1 MKVLGKYLVSWIPQN
16 NTENYYMLT
25 GNNRHATIKLKNY
38 SDDEFKFTSI
48 SMYGYDLLS
57 GSEQEIKEQSRN
69 PLLYVQ
75 GNSRIKIIRAMALLN
90 GAEGARPALN
100 AAAANVS
107 LNYTSLYQTT
117 ELARIKFIL
126 PEYNK
131 WYDLNFELFNSP
143 SYRSMQIGS
152 YFLFS
157 PDEVKKEEIDG
168 EETEV
173 NVEHNFFTID
183 DFNLQ
188 DVYIGEKVYPNLL
201 MEIEAAG
208 MQDDEQ
214 RRF

>member
-16 NTENYYMLT
+16 NTENYYKLT
-25 GNNRHATIKLKNY
+25 GNNRRAKIKLQSYN
-38 SDDEFKFTSI
+38 DDEFKFTSI
-48 SMYGYDLLS
+48 SMYGYDVF
-57 GSEQEIKEQSRN
+57 GSEEEIKKRSRN
-69 PLLYVQ
+69 PLLYIQ

-100 AAAANVS
+100 AAAANVA
-107 LNYTSLYQTT
+107 LNYVSLYQYT

-131 WYDLNFELFNSP
+131 WYELNFELFNSP
-143 SYRSMQIGS
+143 SYRGMSIGS
-152 YFLFS
+152 YFIFS

-168 EETEV
+168 VETEV

-188 DVYIGEKVYPNLL
+188 SVYIGEKVFPNLI

>member
-16 NTENYYMLT
+16 KTENYYTLT
-25 GNNRHATIKLKNY
+25 GNNRRAKIKLQSYNN
-38 SDDEFKFTSI
+38 DEFKFTSI
-48 SMYGYDLLS
+48 SMYGYNVF
-57 GSEQEIKEQSRN
+57 GSEEEIKKQSRN
-69 PLLYVQ
+69 PLLYIQ

-100 AAAANVS
+100 AAAANVA
-107 LNYTSLYQTT
+107 LNYMSLYQST

-143 SYRSMQIGS
+143 SYRGTSIGS
-152 YFLFS
+152 YFIFS

-168 EETEV
+168 VETEV

-188 DVYIGEKVYPNLL
+188 SVYIGEKVFPNLI

-208 MQDDEQ
+208 MQDNEQ

>member
-16 NTENYYMLT
+16 NTENYYTLT
-25 GNNRHATIKLKNY
+25 GNNRHARIKLKNY
-38 SDDEFKFTSI
+38 NNDEFKFTSI

-57 GSEQEIKEQSRN
+57 SSEQVSKEQSRN
-69 PLLYVQ
+69 PLLYIQ
-75 GNSRIKIIRAMALLN
+75 GNSKIKIIRAMALLN

-107 LNYTSLYQTT
+107 LNYTSLYGNTG
-117 ELARIKFIL
+117 LARIKFIL

-143 SYRSMQIGS
+143 SYRGTSIGS
-152 YFLFS
+152 YFIFS
-157 PDEVKKEEIDG
+157 PDDVKKEEIDG

-208 MQDDEQ
+208 MHDDEQ
-214 RRF
+214 RWF